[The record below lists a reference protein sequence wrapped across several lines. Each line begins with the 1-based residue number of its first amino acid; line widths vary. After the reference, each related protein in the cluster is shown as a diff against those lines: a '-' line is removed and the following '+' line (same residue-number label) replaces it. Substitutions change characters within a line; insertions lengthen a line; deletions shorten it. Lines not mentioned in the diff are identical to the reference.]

1 MATGKCVNI
10 GGGCSK
16 ALNKYVVEADKAN
29 FVCKECGKP
38 LVSCDGQVTDPDC
51 KSALT
56 GTSTPTQGGDKG
68 KRNLIIGV
76 GILAVLG
83 MGGAAAYFLLN
94 KEEIHMPESIQL
106 SSTRQELLEG
116 DIDTLKVTNT
126 PIDYP
131 ATYTWTSSNEKVAK
145 VDSNGVVTMTGEGQA
160 TILVT
165 AVENAAAKDSCI
177 YTVTESMDEGIVDVE
192 SMTFMETEKDMQ
204 LKAGEEKQLN
214 IDCSPGN
221 ANEMVSWESEDTN
234 IATVGN
240 DGMVK
245 AVASGSTTI
254 TAVTDRT
261 GTKASIKVTVAKEQ
275 IATSGLHLSGRIWEG
290 PTANGK
296 PHGIGVM
303 KFTSTQVIDSRDPN
317 KTMAN
322 KGDYL
327 TGAKYDN
334 GKLVQ
339 GQLHRTDGTQK
350 AIVIGQ

>member
-1 MATGKCVNI
+1 MSN
-10 GGGCSK
+10 
-16 ALNKYVVEADKAN
+16 
-29 FVCKECGKP
+29 
-38 LVSCDGQVTDPDC
+38 
-51 KSALT
+51 
-56 GTSTPTQGGDKG
+56 KG
-68 KRNLIIGV
+68 KRYGVCENFEKCNKAKAGEKIELDELDDFICPECHSDLQEVKPVKGPNRKLIG
-76 GILAVLG
+76 GAAVLVLLG
-83 MGGAAAYFLLN
+83 GGAAAYFALSPSQPELEGLSLN
-94 KEEIHMPESIQL
+94 V
-106 SSTRQELLEG
+106 SSQELLEG

-126 PIDYP
+126 PVDVA
-131 ATYTWTSSNEKVAK
+131 ATYIWTSSNEKVAK

-221 ANEMVSWESEDTN
+221 ANEMVSWESENTN

-254 TAVTDRT
+254 TAVTGRS
-261 GTKASIKVTVAKEQ
+261 GTKASIKVTVTKEQ
-275 IATSGLHLSGRIWEG
+275 TGGTSDLHLSGRIWEG
-290 PTANGK
+290 PTVNGK

-303 KFTSTQVIDSRDPN
+303 KFTSSQVIDSRDPN